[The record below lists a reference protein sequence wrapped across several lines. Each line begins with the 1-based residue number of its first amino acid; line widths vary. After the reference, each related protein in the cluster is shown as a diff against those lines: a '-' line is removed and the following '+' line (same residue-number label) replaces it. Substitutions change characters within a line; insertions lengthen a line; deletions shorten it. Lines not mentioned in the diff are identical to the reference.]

1 MLFVACIQL
10 IKNITLPHHIDNI
23 YLCSSKDNLV
33 DLGRMASPD
42 GLVLPVSLVN
52 VGKEAKKVCQESQA

>member
-33 DLGRMASPD
+33 DLGRMANPD

-52 VGKEAKKVCQESQA
+52 VGKEAKKVCQESQE